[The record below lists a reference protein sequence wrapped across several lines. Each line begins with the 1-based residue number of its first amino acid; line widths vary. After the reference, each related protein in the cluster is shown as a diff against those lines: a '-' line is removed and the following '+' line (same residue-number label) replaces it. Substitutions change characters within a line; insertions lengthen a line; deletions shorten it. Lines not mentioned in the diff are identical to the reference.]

1 MRILG
6 IMSGTSLDGVDLALC
21 DFEEID
27 QSYHYKILKSTTIP
41 YPKNISFKLSNALDF
56 TGVELAEWDT
66 KLAHFFA
73 ECVNNFLEGEIKP
86 DYIAS
91 HGHTIFHAPEQK
103 YTFQMGNGGVL
114 AQLTN
119 IPVICDFRSG
129 DVALGGQGAP
139 LVPAGDAY
147 LFSEY
152 CATINLGGIAN
163 VSFQDV
169 NGNRRGFDICPCNM
183 VLNKLANSFG
193 EPFDDGGKI
202 ARKGNLN
209 EDLLIWL
216 NNLAFYKEKGARSLG
231 AEWVN
236 KNIFMYL
243 KDHDAETFMRTFV
256 EHIAIRISNTTNALQ
271 GDKILFTGGGVHNS
285 FLMERIQELSNKDCI
300 IPDHQTVDFK
310 EALLFAFL
318 GFLYIHDKVN
328 ILESVTGASR
338 NSIGG
343 ALYKV

>member
-1 MRILG
+1 
-6 IMSGTSLDGVDLALC
+6 MSGTSLDGVDLALC
-21 DFEEID
+21 DFEQID
-27 QSYHYKILKSTTIP
+27 NQYQYKILKSTTLP

-56 TGVELAEWDT
+56 SGIELAEWDSRIS
-66 KLAHFFA
+66 HFYA
-73 ECVNNFLEGEIKP
+73 DCILQFLEGEIKP

-91 HGHTIFHAPEQK
+91 HGHTIFHNPESK
-103 YTFQMGNGGVL
+103 YTFQLGNGGVI
-114 AQLTN
+114 AQRTQ

-129 DVALGGQGAP
+129 DVAIGGQGAP

-147 LFSEY
+147 LFNDY
-152 CATINLGGIAN
+152 AATINLGGIAN
-163 VSFQDV
+163 ISFEDP

-193 EPFDDGGKI
+193 HLYDDNGEI
-202 ARKGNLN
+202 ARKGNMN
-209 EDLLIWL
+209 EDLLLWL

-243 KDHDAETFMRTFV
+243 KDYDAESFMRTFV
-256 EHIAIRISNTTNALQ
+256 EHIAIRISNSTNALS

-285 FLMERIQELSNKDCI
+285 FLMERIQVLSNKSCI
-300 IPDHQTVDFK
+300 IPDQQTVDFK

-318 GFLYIHDKVN
+318 GYLYINDKEN